1 PYGSRR
7 SPRGHLLDLR
17 LQPLLRFLE
26 LARDLCVQI
35 SPRIDGGDARRTRA
49 DGALDRRARI
59 ARARLQSPQLGDAGF
74 ERLALARE
82 RRHGAAVFFDAVA
95 IDPSERRRRA
105 VRASQLPQIVDVEQQ
120 PPVARA
126 AHLVQ
131 LHEARFDVGT
141 LPIRLPLQRLRA
153 RGRRVELTLNAAGL
167 RLDRGELFRFD
178 LSIQFELAELN
189 EQRLLLRSERFRL
202 ALERRET

>member
-1 PYGSRR
+1 M
-7 SPRGHLLDLR
+7 
-17 LQPLLRFLE
+17 
-26 LARDLCVQI
+26 
-35 SPRIDGGDARRTRA
+35 
-49 DGALDRRARI
+49 
-59 ARARLQSPQLGDAGF
+59 QSPQLGDAGF

-202 ALERRET
+202 TLERRETIRRALRQGFGLGAVGRRGRRRLSVHRNGDSHSYRQKCDGHCFQNCECHRFGASRTGICHRCR